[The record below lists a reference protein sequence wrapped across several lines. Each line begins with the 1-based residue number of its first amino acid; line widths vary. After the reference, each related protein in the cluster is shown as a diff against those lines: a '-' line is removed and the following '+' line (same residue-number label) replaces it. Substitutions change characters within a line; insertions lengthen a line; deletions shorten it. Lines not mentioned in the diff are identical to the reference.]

1 MVNISEYSF
10 RCLKTE
16 RQIKLKFIK
25 ICQIVTFDN
34 VAKNIQKTALPKIPP
49 ALKKT
54 SNSMKT
60 DFKPEMNTEF
70 ALA

>member
-49 ALKKT
+49 ALKKNIKQHENGFQT
-54 SNSMKT
+54 RN
-60 DFKPEMNTEF
+60 E
-70 ALA
+70 